1 MLSNLMM
8 KTIIWAFNFFFI
20 SVQNGAILETEMVTN
35 NAKRLWNAAVYTFP
49 D

>member
-1 MLSNLMM
+1 MLRNLMM

-35 NAKRLWNAAVYTFP
+35 NSKRLWNAAVYTFR